1 MGSASPLIYLASA
14 SPRRHEILLQMG
26 IRHQVLDV
34 PAPAGEDEPQLPNEA
49 PDHYVRRT
57 AKDKAVRAV
66 HWLQH
71 AAGKPDGPILA
82 ADTTVILNNEVLGK
96 PADLQQAQAM
106 LRRLSGHTHQ
116 VHTAIVLANQGQ
128 FLEDVS
134 ITDVQVKTLN
144 QYEIDAYCAT
154 GEPMGKAGSYGI
166 QGAAAFFIEHI
177 SGSYSGVMGL
187 PIFET
192 HRLLVAAGL
201 LAADHT

>member
-1 MGSASPLIYLASA
+1 MHSASPLIYLASA

-34 PAPAGEDEPQLPNEA
+34 PSPPGEDEPQLPDEA
-49 PDHYVRRT
+49 PERYVRRT

-66 HWLQH
+66 HWRQETRTL
-71 AAGKPDGPILA
+71 PDRPILA

-96 PADLQQAQAM
+96 PADQAQAQAM
-106 LRRLSGHTHQ
+106 LARLSGQVHQ
-116 VHTAIVLANQGQ
+116 VHTAIVLAYENQL
-128 FLEDVS
+128 LEDVS
-134 ITDVQVKTLN
+134 ITEVRFKTLN
-144 QYEIDAYCAT
+144 QYEIDVYCAT

-192 HRLLVAAGL
+192 HRLLQTAGL
-201 LAADHT
+201 IATDYA